1 MNIIKSIAVVV
12 IGYSSGVVIASGV
25 FAFIA
30 VLGIVTRFAQKTKT
44 TEYIYL
50 YEDAIIIGG
59 ILGTMH
65 LYINYHLP
73 IGDIPAVIISLFIG
87 VFFGSLAVS
96 VAEILNVIPILTRR
110 FKIAGG
116 ISALVT
122 SIALGKA
129 AGSLLYYLIPGFYS
143 NI

>member
-1 MNIIKSIAVVV
+1 M
-12 IGYSSGVVIASGV
+12 
-25 FAFIA
+25 
-30 VLGIVTRFAQKTKT
+30 
-44 TEYIYL
+44 
-50 YEDAIIIGG
+50 IGG

-65 LYINYHLP
+65 LYIDYYLP
-73 IGDIPAVIISLFIG
+73 VGNIPVVIISLFIG

-110 FKIAGG
+110 FRLVGG

-129 AGSLLYYLIPGFYS
+129 IGSLLYYIIPGFYS